1 MNRPEQPFK
10 AMEPTGSVRLGYGTL
25 VEKESSCAFPVMGN
39 HWSSNNDIT
48 SRNRRVTDP
57 YDRWC
62 GGRRFNPSSYPISPL
77 FDYRKNFASNPKTV
91 SKTPIIQTQNLFCSY
106 QELTVFFSSFGLNAF
121 SESILANMKSLIRS
135 TSWGFPRGC

>member
-25 VEKESSCAFPVMGN
+25 AEKESSCAFPVMGN
-39 HWSSNNDIT
+39 QWSPNNDIT

-62 GGRRFNPSSYPISPL
+62 GGGGSIPPPTRFYQKLTHPI
-77 FDYRKNFASNPKTV
+77 
-91 SKTPIIQTQNLFCSY
+91 
-106 QELTVFFSSFGLNAF
+106 
-121 SESILANMKSLIRS
+121 
-135 TSWGFPRGC
+135 